1 MGDHGAIIGY
11 RLSAIRNE
19 HLASFKRFCL
29 KMSLGLLSL
38 QDHIESTLKPE
49 TDPSLFATAEDRR
62 HQILRLLEHEG
73 NVKVESLAERFAVSQ
88 VTIRKDLAELEEQ
101 GLLQRTYG
109 GAVFS
114 HRSRFNISFIERVQL
129 KAGQKEGIARAAI
142 EHIHEGDTIILDGG
156 TTTLSLAAALVGRF
170 RSLYVITNSVPASLE
185 LARAGYEL
193 LLVGGQVRN
202 HSLTLIGPVAVRTLE
217 NFHADRAFLGTS
229 GTTLTHGHSTPNP
242 LDAEVKR
249 AMIRSADE
257 SYVLTDSSKFGHAC
271 LATYAGLEEVSFII
285 TDSNIPQPFIEAF
298 NKRGV
303 VYELVQEDAGT
314 QADATV
320 AEAV

>member
-1 MGDHGAIIGY
+1 M
-11 RLSAIRNE
+11 
-19 HLASFKRFCL
+19 
-29 KMSLGLLSL
+29 
-38 QDHIESTLKPE
+38 
-49 TDPSLFATAEDRR
+49 
-62 HQILRLLEHEG
+62 
-73 NVKVESLAERFAVSQ
+73 KVENLADRFAVSQ

-114 HRSRFNISFIERVQL
+114 HRSRFNISFMERVQL
-129 KAGQKEGIARAAI
+129 QSGQKAGIAQAAI
-142 EHIHEGDTIILDGG
+142 ERIHEGDTIILDGG
-156 TTTLSLAAALVGRF
+156 TTILSLASSLVGRF

-202 HSLTLIGPVAVRTLE
+202 HSLTLIGPVAVGTLE
-217 NFHADRAFLGTS
+217 TYHADRAFVGTS
-229 GTTLTHGHSTPNP
+229 GTTLSHGHSTPNP

-257 SYVLTDSSKFGHAC
+257 TYVLTDSSKFGHAC
-271 LATYAGLEEVSFII
+271 LATFARLEEIALII
-285 TDSNIPQPFIEAF
+285 TDSNLPKRFVDDF
-298 NKRGV
+298 SKRGV
-303 VYELVQEDAGT
+303 ACELVPIDPGT
-314 QADATV
+314 QADAAM